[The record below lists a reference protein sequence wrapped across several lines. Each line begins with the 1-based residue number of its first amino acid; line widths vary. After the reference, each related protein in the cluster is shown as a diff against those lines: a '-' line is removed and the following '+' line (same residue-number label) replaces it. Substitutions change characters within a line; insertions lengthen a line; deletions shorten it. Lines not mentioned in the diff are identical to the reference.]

1 MTSGRELDS
10 RHLRFALARALVWG
24 PGYGVVR
31 AAAPS
36 YLLLLLLSVVIFGGN
51 SLHPRTILEWVMP
64 RPFAFW
70 LLCLSWVVFS
80 ARAYR
85 AAVLDQSWP
94 VLRTLPIGTARLCT
108 ALAVAVLLLELPWLA
123 LWGFGDGLILLGLMG
138 LLSSGLSLAWL
149 PLPKMRNLRLAQ
161 VAFLG
166 AVGWCASQLTP
177 RAVEA
182 SGAVSRSAVLASGL
196 TLVALVLVVLT
207 ARTAWWRLLERP
219 TGSARAI
226 AMRSPVVAL
235 ARAYT
240 VSLYRRCGR
249 MLLASTLLYA
259 GAAALSIIMFE
270 RSQERLEAQVSF
282 TVAAL
287 CCAAVISTAALA
299 RSLQNEV
306 QTSRW
311 LISVCAVSD
320 VTRRVAQGSAL
331 MLWQGCWIVASIAL
345 VAGRTRLEPAIV
357 LELLARS
364 FWLAT
369 ALAACLS
376 SLVPALHRQRHP
388 ARSML
393 GLTLLAA
400 CVGVTLVSI
409 DGQVAGG
416 GVLWGIVLLLTWS
429 GSGLSSAFLC
439 DATRTGFQA

>member
-36 YLLLLLLSVVIFGGN
+36 FLLLLLLSVAIFGGN
-51 SLHPRTILEWVMP
+51 GLHPRTILEWVMP

-259 GAAALSIIMFE
+259 GAAALSIIMFG

-299 RSLQNEV
+299 RSLAEV
-306 QTSRW
+306 G
-311 LISVCAVSD
+311 L
-320 VTRRVAQGSAL
+320 
-331 MLWQGCWIVASIAL
+331 
-345 VAGRTRLEPAIV
+345 PA
-357 LELLARS
+357 ELAPYTPAERARS
-364 FWLAT
+364 PILREF
-369 ALAACLS
+369 LAAQANQSQVVARMVIRYRDGLHAAMRI
-376 SLVPALHRQRHP
+376 VHRGKVYNPAGFLP
-388 ARSML
+388 DA
-393 GLTLLAA
+393 
-400 CVGVTLVSI
+400 
-409 DGQVAGG
+409 D
-416 GVLWGIVLLLTWS
+416 
-429 GSGLSSAFLC
+429 SGLEYLTIPVTQGVN
-439 DATRTGFQA
+439 DG